1 MSAAPATLLQ
11 EPASPTGLPKFLQVT
26 TGVLCTH
33 LYLLAMSGASMAL
46 PHMQGAFSAG
56 PDQIAWVV
64 TAFIVTVA
72 MTNACAGWLT
82 DHLGRRRLLL
92 ICVAG
97 FTGASFL
104 CGLAESLEAEVLA
117 RVLQGVFC
125 APLAPLGQAIAV
137 DAWPR
142 NRQAMGTSVWS
153 MGALWGSFIAPLVGG
168 YLAENFGW
176 QWVFFMPIP
185 VGLLALFTG
194 WLAVHDNRMRGRT
207 QLDWL
212 GFFTL
217 VLTIGSLM
225 FALSRGERMDWF
237 ASTQIIVAACAAAL
251 AAYVFILRMA
261 TARQP
266 FIPLRLFKDRN
277 YTIAL
282 LFMFIYGIY
291 NYLPIFVLPI
301 ILTSVMGLTLP
312 VVGALIATR
321 SFGSFASMLI
331 VAPLAD
337 RVDMRVWLFLGF
349 GTLMAPFW
357 MMAHWGIDPS
367 WTGIVL
373 AMFLHGFGSSMPY
386 IGISA
391 AAFATLPFDLRTQG
405 MSLMHLT
412 NNMGVAIGTTAI
424 FSMLAR
430 EMQVSYSALTQFVSP
445 YNEAIQSGAARN
457 MLHLDNAHG
466 LASMGAEVSRQATM
480 VAFNSTLQIAAYLG
494 LIILPLLIFAR
505 VRH

>member
-1 MSAAPATLLQ
+1 
-11 EPASPTGLPKFLQVT
+11 
-26 TGVLCTH
+26 
-33 LYLLAMSGASMAL
+33 
-46 PHMQGAFSAG
+46 
-56 PDQIAWVV
+56 VV

-92 ICVAG
+92 ICVIG

-104 CGLAESLEAEVLA
+104 CGLAESLEVEVLT
-117 RVLQGVFC
+117 RVLQGMFC

-153 MGALWGSFIAPLVGG
+153 MGALWGSFFAPLVGG

-194 WLAVHDNRMRGRT
+194 WLAVHDNRARGHT

-217 VLTIGSLM
+217 TLTIGSLM

-251 AAYVFILRMA
+251 AAYVFVLRMA

-277 YTIAL
+277 YAIAL
-282 LFMFIYGIY
+282 LFMFIYGNY

-337 RVDMRVWLFLGF
+337 RVDMRVWLIAGFLA
-349 GTLMAPFW
+349 LMVPFW
-357 MMAHWGIDPS
+357 MMARWGIDPS
-367 WTGIVL
+367 WSGIVI

-391 AAFATLPFDLRTQG
+391 AAFATLPVELRSQG
-405 MSLMHLT
+405 MSLLHLT
-412 NNMGVAIGTTAI
+412 NNMGVAIGTTAM
-424 FSMLAR
+424 FAFLAR

-445 YNEAIQSGAARN
+445 YNEAMNSGAARN

-466 LASMGAEVSRQATM
+466 LASMGAEVARQATM

>member
-1 MSAAPATLLQ
+1 MTATAPSLLQ
-11 EPASPTGLPKFLQVT
+11 EPAAPTGIAKALQVT
-26 TGVLCTH
+26 TGVFCTH

-92 ICVAG
+92 ICVVG
-97 FTGASFL
+97 FTLSSVL
-104 CGLAESLEAEVLA
+104 VGLTESLEAAVLA
-117 RVLQGVFC
+117 RVLQGMFC

-142 NRQAMGTSVWS
+142 DRQAMATSVWS
-153 MGALWGSFIAPLVGG
+153 MGALWGSFIAPLAGG
-168 YLAENFGW
+168 YLAENLGW
-176 QWVFFMPIP
+176 QWVFYMPVPI
-185 VGLLALFTG
+185 GILTFITG
-194 WLAVHDNRMRGRT
+194 WLSVHERAERGHSY
-207 QLDWL
+207 LDWL

-217 VLTIGSLM
+217 VLSIGSLM
-225 FALSRGERMDWF
+225 YGLSRGERLDWF
-237 ASTQIIVAACAAAL
+237 ASGEIIAAACIAL
-251 AAYVFILRMA
+251 LASYVFVARMMM
-261 TARQP
+261 ARRP
-266 FIPLRLFKDRN
+266 FIPMSLFKDRN

-282 LFMFIYGIY
+282 LFIFIYGNY

-312 VVGALIATR
+312 VVGALIAVR
-321 SFGSFASMLI
+321 SLGSFASMLI
-331 VAPLAD
+331 VAPLSD
-337 RVDMRVWLFLGF
+337 RVNMRVWLIAGFL
-349 GTLMAPFW
+349 TLMAPFW
-357 MMAHWGIDPS
+357 MMARWGIDPS
-367 WTGIVL
+367 WSAIII

-391 AAFATLPFDLRTQG
+391 AAFATLPVELRSQG
-405 MSLMHLT
+405 MSLLHLT

-424 FSMLAR
+424 FALLAR
-430 EMQVSYSALTQFVSP
+430 EMQTSYSALVQFVSP
-445 YNEAIQSGAARN
+445 YNEAMHAGTARN
-457 MLHLDNAHG
+457 MLHLDNVHG

-494 LIILPLLIFAR
+494 LIILPLLFFAR